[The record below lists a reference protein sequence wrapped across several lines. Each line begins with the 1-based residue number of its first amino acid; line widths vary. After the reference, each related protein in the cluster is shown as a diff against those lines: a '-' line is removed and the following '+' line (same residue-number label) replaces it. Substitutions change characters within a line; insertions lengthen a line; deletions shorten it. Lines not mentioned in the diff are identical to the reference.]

1 MAENTATAAPLRH
14 LALIMDGN
22 GRWASARGL
31 PRSAGHQMGRKALK
45 NMVRFCAQRG
55 IPHLTV
61 FAFSSENWRRPE
73 SEVSYLL
80 QLFLRA
86 LQREVPDL
94 HKNRIRL
101 RFLGDP
107 SRFPAAIQ
115 QGMRAAEDQTRDNS
129 AMSLNVAVN
138 YGGQWDVLQAAQ
150 RALALSQQGPNPGTI
165 SAEDLEAQLCLA
177 DVPPPDL
184 LIRTGGERRISN
196 FMLWQM
202 AYTELY
208 FCDTLWPDFKE
219 RDLDTALADFARRE
233 RRFGAVPSAPLQQAH
248 A

>member
-1 MAENTATAAPLRH
+1 MSETAITTAPIHH

-22 GRWASARGL
+22 GRWASTRGL

-45 NMVRFCAQRG
+45 SIVRACAERS
-55 IPHLTV
+55 IPQLTV

-73 SEVSYLL
+73 TEVKYLL
-80 QLFLRA
+80 QLFMRA

-94 HKNRIRL
+94 HKNNIRL

-107 SRFPAAIQ
+107 SRFPTNIQ
-115 QGMRAAEDQTRDNS
+115 KGMTAAAEQTKSND
-129 AMSLNVAVN
+129 AMTLNVAVN
-138 YGGQWDVLQAAQ
+138 YGGQWDIAQAAQ
-150 RALALSQQGPNPGTI
+150 KAMANSADGQITTQDIERELSLGDTP
-165 SAEDLEAQLCLA
+165 A
-177 DVPPPDL
+177 PDL

-208 FCDTLWPDFKE
+208 FCDTLWPDFKA
-219 RDLDTALADFARRE
+219 RDLDLALADFSRRE
-233 RRFGAVPSAPLQQAH
+233 RRFGCVPQNTIKQQAH

>member
-1 MAENTATAAPLRH
+1 MAETSGTTPPLRH

-45 NMVRFCAQRG
+45 AMVRACAERH

-73 SEVSYLL
+73 AEVKYLL

-94 HKNRIRL
+94 HKNNIRL
-101 RFLGDP
+101 RFVGDP
-107 SRFPAAIQ
+107 GRFSPAIQ
-115 QGMRAAEDQTRDNS
+115 QGMRAAEQQTATNT
-129 AMSLNVAVN
+129 AMCLNVAVN
-138 YGGQWDVLQAAQ
+138 YGGQWDILQAAR
-150 RALALSQQGPNPGTI
+150 RALAAAPGGNLS
-165 SAEDLEAQLCLA
+165 AADLECHLSLA
-177 DVPPPDL
+177 GTPPPDL

-219 RDLDTALADFARRE
+219 RDLDLALTDFARRE
-233 RRFGAVPSAPLQQAH
+233 RRFGSVPAAALQQAH